1 MTGKTNHELESRLP
15 GEINNLIC
23 EDNTALM
30 AESKDGLKSL
40 LIRVKEE
47 NGKAGFKPNIKNN

>member
-1 MTGKTNHELESRLP
+1 MESRLP
-15 GEINNLIC
+15 GEINHLIC

-30 AESKDGLKSL
+30 AESKDRLKSL